1 MEPISIEVALS
12 LIQALESEIRYL
24 RREVASERQRADMA
38 TRELMRIENDLQGAK
53 SLDFL
58 ETGND

>member
-24 RREVASERQRADMA
+24 RREVAAERIRADSA
-38 TRELMRIENDLQGAK
+38 TMESMR
-53 SLDFL
+53 L
-58 ETGND
+58 ERIIANLNQVNVED